1 MLIGVNTALDQFFSL
16 TIFRELHIH
25 KTRTEDMILKYNSA
39 LNHKLVKI
47 YYYVSSTYLMHF
59 LNLAKYTFQID
70 YASDSTQ
77 KQAIFFDHV

>member
-39 LNHKLVKI
+39 LK
-47 YYYVSSTYLMHF
+47 S
-59 LNLAKYTFQID
+59 QISKD
-70 YASDSTQ
+70 LLLC
-77 KQAIFFDHV
+77 